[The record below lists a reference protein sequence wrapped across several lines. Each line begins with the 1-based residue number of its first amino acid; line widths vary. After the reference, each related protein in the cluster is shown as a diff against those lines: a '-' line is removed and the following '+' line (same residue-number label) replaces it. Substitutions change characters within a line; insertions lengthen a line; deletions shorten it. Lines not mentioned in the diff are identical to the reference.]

1 MTVANKPR
9 AAVIGCG
16 AISASHLRFL
26 STSTDVDLAAVCDV
40 SPSVG
45 RYAVEAFGA
54 PESFTDASE
63 MLSKVAP
70 DVVHVLTPPASH
82 RPLIELALNAG
93 AHVYC
98 EKPITFTVAD
108 LEDVQTLARERT
120 LRCIEGHNYRFNNQ
134 VRKLDSLIASGALG
148 EIHWVGL
155 DLAVPLA
162 QSDLGAPGGALH
174 DYITHATY
182 LALHFLGDRGF
193 DDVRARWALV
203 GDHSRARYDDLTAFV
218 GAGKACA
225 SIRISGR
232 PRPFCFRINLR
243 GTAGAAET
251 DLFQPYLRVDGE
263 DPDAPLRAL
272 TDQAAN
278 GARLLAGTARNF
290 CEKVLQH
297 SPLHGLE
304 RLLGLFYQSV
314 VTGGPSP
321 VTDEQVM
328 TTSRLI
334 ETIIAEASS

>member
-1 MTVANKPR
+1 
-9 AAVIGCG
+9 VIGCG

-26 STSTDVDLAAVCDV
+26 HASAGVDLVAVCDA

-45 RYAVEAFGA
+45 RYAVEAFGV
-54 PESFTDASE
+54 PESFTDAGE
-63 MLSKVAP
+63 MLAKVAP
-70 DVVHVLTPPASH
+70 EVVHVLTPPASH
-82 RPLIELALNAG
+82 RPLIELALNSG

-98 EKPITFTVAD
+98 EKPITFSASE
-108 LEDVQTLARERT
+108 LEGVQGLARERA

-148 EIHWVGL
+148 EVHWVGL
-155 DLAVPLA
+155 DLAVPMA
-162 QSDLGAPGGALH
+162 ESDLGAPGGALH

-203 GDHSRARYDDLTAFV
+203 GDDPRVRYDDLTAV
-218 GAGKACA
+218 VSTGRACA

-232 PRPFCFRINLR
+232 PRPFCFRINVR

-251 DLFQPYLRVDGE
+251 DLFQPYLRVEGE
-263 DPDAPLRAL
+263 DPDAQLRPLF
-272 TDQAAN
+272 DQAAN
-278 GARLLAGTARNF
+278 GARLIAGTARNF

-304 RLLGLFYQSV
+304 RLLGLFYESV

-321 VTDEQVM
+321 VTEEQVM
-328 TTSRLI
+328 ATSRLI
-334 ETIIAEASS
+334 DAIVGQAGS